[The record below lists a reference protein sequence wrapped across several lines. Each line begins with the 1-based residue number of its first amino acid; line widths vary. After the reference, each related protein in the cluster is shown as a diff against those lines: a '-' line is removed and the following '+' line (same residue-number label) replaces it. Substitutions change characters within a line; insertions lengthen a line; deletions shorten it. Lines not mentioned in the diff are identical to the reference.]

1 MESKNITIL
10 QKSSKLPPPPFSRLL
25 TRTHLQQ
32 WGEKLCAEEQGIQY
46 AEQQL
51 RKTNLDVSGCFRSKY
66 TKPFEIMEENNI
78 CQSHYLHCKKWA
90 E

>member
-10 QKSSKLPPPPFSRLL
+10 QKSSKLPPPLL
-25 TRTHLQQ
+25 PSSHTHTLTTMG
-32 WGEKLCAEEQGIQY
+32 GEKLCAEEQGIQY

-51 RKTNLDVSGCFRSKY
+51 RETNLDVSGCFRSKY

-78 CQSHYLHCKKWA
+78 
-90 E
+90 